1 MAAVSLPYQEP
12 RHYGYH
18 YPYPYYSSYRPVDSH
33 SLANRHSAIET
44 LMTLCQEYVDADEAA
59 VRER

>member
-12 RHYGYH
+12 RYYGYH
-18 YPYPYYSSYRPVDSH
+18 YPYYSSYSSYRPVDSH

-44 LMTLCQEYVDADEAA
+44 LMTLC
-59 VRER
+59 

>member
-18 YPYPYYSSYRPVDSH
+18 YPYYSSYSSYRPVDSH

-44 LMTLCQEYVDADEAA
+44 LMTLC
-59 VRER
+59 